1 MDLDLLTDF
10 GGEIATAIGVA
21 GGLFITAV
29 VATQTFRS
37 TRRPRPR
44 WFLRSCR
51 SV

>member
-29 VATQTFRS
+29 VATQTFPFIASWVRKVRAAGS
-37 TRRPRPR
+37 GR
-44 WFLRSCR
+44 
-51 SV
+51 